1 MNRAVNKSSQLVS
14 IGEEIFPTLP
24 PPSVEKSDLSEFFR
38 TLWRGKWLIIGAV
51 IPIMVLTAIILSHL
65 TPLYTAQTIVLV
77 ESLGDTL
84 VRLSTGT
91 DTELPKEVDLQ
102 AVQGQIEV
110 IQSRGLAEKVVNQLR
125 LDLNPEFNG
134 ALRPKSFIKQFF
146 DPKSY
151 QWLPGLLSS
160 TEQSPLPEEERRTQE
175 LGRAVD
181 ALLGNLNVSQRSKSP
196 AIAIEFTS
204 DNPKTSALVAN
215 TLAELYILD
224 QLKSKFETIQHAN
237 AWLSKNIASLQEK
250 VEISERAV
258 EEFRRKSGLLQGR
271 GETLLSQEI
280 SELNTQWMQ
289 ASAERVTAE
298 ARFRLVKKLVN
309 SPGGLDTVAEVLQS
323 SIIQRLRDHETE
335 IQRKASQL
343 SEKLGAEHPIMLQ
356 RQAEKR
362 DLQAKINIATSKII
376 QGLQNEVDIAAAREG
391 TVQGRLSQLKQ
402 QVAESNKYDVD
413 LRALQREADANRTL
427 FETFLS
433 RFKETSSH
441 VDIDSVKASARIIS
455 RANPPDKRSFP
466 HYKLALA
473 LAFVGSTFTGLS
485 LALVVELLAPGFRS
499 SEQIEQATGVPV
511 LGLVPQLNN
520 SFKAF
525 EAPESY
531 IIKRPGSMLAQSIRS
546 LYTAIHLSK
555 LEPPKTILIT
565 SAEPKEGKTTIAVCL
580 AKMQALAGRKVVV
593 VDTDFHRPSVHRIFG
608 LPKQP
613 GLAELIARTVS
624 PKQVLQ
630 KDEISGI
637 TVIASGLSVQNPPE
651 FWASDRLDQVL
662 EVLAQHFDLVILDS
676 PPLMAVSDARILS
689 TKVDTTIF
697 VIRWAHTKKEVVALA
712 LKQIA
717 KTGGHLA
724 GVALSMVDPR
734 KHAQHGFADSGYY
747 SNNIKKY
754 YAS

>member
-1 MNRAVNKSSQLVS
+1 MNRSVNKSSQLVS
-14 IGEEIFPTLP
+14 IGEEIFPSPP

-38 TLWRGKWLIIGAV
+38 TLWRRKWLIIGAV

-134 ALRPKSFIKQFF
+134 ALRPKGFIKQFV

-160 TEQSPLPEEERRTQE
+160 TEQSPPSEEERRTQE
-175 LGRAVD
+175 LERAVD

-215 TLAELYILD
+215 TLAELYILE

-280 SELNTQWMQ
+280 AELNTQWMQ

-362 DLQAKINIATSKII
+362 DLQAKINIETSKII

-391 TVQGRLSQLKQ
+391 TLQGRLSQLKQ

-520 SFKAF
+520 SFKAI

-531 IIKRPGSMLAQSIRS
+531 IIKQPGSMLAQSIRS

-613 GLAELIARTVS
+613 GLAELMARTVS

-651 FWASDRLDQVL
+651 FWASDLLDQVL

-697 VIRWAHTKKEVVALA
+697 VIRWAHTKKEVAALA

-724 GVALSMVDPR
+724 GVALSMVDPK
-734 KHAQHGFADSGYY
+734 KHAQYGFADSGYY
-747 SNNIKKY
+747 SSNIKTY

>member
-1 MNRAVNKSSQLVS
+1 MNRSVNKSSQLVS
-14 IGEEIFPTLP
+14 IGEEIFPSPP

-38 TLWRGKWLIIGAV
+38 TLWRRKWLIIGAV

-134 ALRPKSFIKQFF
+134 ALRPKGFIKQFF

-160 TEQSPLPEEERRTQE
+160 TEQSPPSEEERRTQE

-215 TLAELYILD
+215 TLAELYILE

-362 DLQAKINIATSKII
+362 DLQTKINIATSKII

-391 TVQGRLSQLKQ
+391 TVQGRLTQLKQ

-593 VDTDFHRPSVHRIFG
+593 VDTDFHRPSIHRIFG

-613 GLAELIARTVS
+613 GLAELLARTVL

-637 TVIASGLSVQNPPE
+637 TIIPSGLSVQNLPE
-651 FWASDRLDQVL
+651 FWASDLLDRVL
-662 EVLAQHFDLVILDS
+662 EVLAKHFDLVILDS

-717 KTGGHLA
+717 KTGGHVA